1 MHEQEARAFEV
12 LSKHRRALDLVAE
25 ALLERETIDGSEVAR
40 IVHES
45 LDEGQSDAVR
55 SDDAP
60 GVDITS
66 DEVVPAEDASA
77 GAEIN

>member
-1 MHEQEARAFEV
+1 M

-45 LDEGQSDAVR
+45 LGQ
-55 SDDAP
+55 
-60 GVDITS
+60 TS
-66 DEVVPAEDASA
+66 GDRAEPDSVSA
-77 GAEIN
+77 GETSGVEVS